1 MIYKPRE
8 DSFLLQK
15 HVKKFS
21 EGRVLD
27 MGTGSGIQAV
37 TAAESA
43 EYVLAVDVNPEAVE
57 YARKKG
63 LNVIQS
69 DLFESVSGQFDLII
83 FNPPYLPEDP
93 DEPEDSRL
101 ATTGGK
107 EGSEL
112 LLRFLENAR
121 KYLVEDGKVLVLV
134 SSLTGDVEELFKGYD
149 YKLLDSEKLF
159 MEKLSVYLLW

>member
-15 HVKKFS
+15 QVKKFA

-27 MGTGSGIQAV
+27 MGTGSGVQAI

-57 YARKKG
+57 CARKKG

-69 DLFESVSGQFDLII
+69 DLFESV
-83 FNPPYLPEDP
+83 
-93 DEPEDSRL
+93 
-101 ATTGGK
+101 
-107 EGSEL
+107 
-112 LLRFLENAR
+112 
-121 KYLVEDGKVLVLV
+121 
-134 SSLTGDVEELFKGYD
+134 KG
-149 YKLLDSEKLF
+149 E
-159 MEKLSVYLLW
+159 